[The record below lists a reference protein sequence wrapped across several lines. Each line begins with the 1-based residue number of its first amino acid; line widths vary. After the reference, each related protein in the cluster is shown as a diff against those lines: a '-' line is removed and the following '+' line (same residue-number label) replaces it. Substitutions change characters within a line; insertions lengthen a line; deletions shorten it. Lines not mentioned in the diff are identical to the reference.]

1 MALTPE
7 QQKLKDLKDLRIEF
21 EAYRKEYESLSGK
34 KMPNPFP
41 NQDLKQFL
49 NGFKDIETATKVMSG
64 QIRHVRREI
73 NALDNDFDSVKSIV
87 KDISNELQ
95 FNTSVLKNTRQQFSK
110 IRGIVS
116 EIEYINADI
125 ASASKDDIA
134 RLKQKNK
141 AAFIS
146 LGLRKKELEA
156 EIEAERGNLTNS
168 QIAAG
173 FGGRALKEKQELLSL
188 TNDEIGL
195 QTSVNNELDK
205 QSVRITNINSGLGI
219 SGKIVEGLG
228 GALEKLGFKG
238 ISAEVGKAQQKMKDL
253 SFELSEAGEK
263 TVGFSGKVKVLGVG
277 LKSLAG
283 SLAGMFTDPLFYVGI
298 FTAAVSKLVKLF
310 THIDSAIS
318 DVAKGMG
325 LTNAAATELTFELKK
340 QAIASDEIGV
350 SMDNLIAAQLDI
362 SKQLG
367 TNVRLTGQQLE
378 DQVFLNKFVGLQGE
392 SLKNSLTASL
402 LLGKSQ
408 EDIFDTI
415 VKNNDG
421 VYQSAALFE
430 EAVNTTGQI
439 AVNLGNNPAKIAAAV
454 REAKRLGI
462 NLDTARGMSNSI
474 LDFESSIN
482 AEMEASV
489 LLGRSINLNH
499 ARELA
504 FRNDHVGAA
513 KEMLRQVG
521 GMGKFG
527 KMNAMQQQSLADAMG
542 LSVDAL
548 ADQLRMAEQDIKLTE
563 QANKLRRENPALS
576 QEEALLKAR
585 DENRT
590 IGETINDITT
600 RLSDIFGSLVKGPLK
615 AVREL
620 LSNSDKIIGSIRE
633 GFGAA
638 FTQADN
644 TGKSMASMIPSLED
658 VVAGAKTFGE
668 FLFKAYEFAKSIPD
682 RLKSIADNPIVKMLS
697 SLLGSTGGQITL
709 AAGGIGAAV
718 MGGMKM
724 MRGATPL
731 TPMYVAMAVGGK
743 FSKMLQK
750 LAPKGL
756 GKVLTKVS
764 SSITK
769 IGSSVA
775 KVGTSILSKVAPK
788 AALKAGASAAAKT
801 GAKSAAKT
809 VAKTGMK
816 TVGKSLLKKI
826 PGIGLIAGL
835 AFAAEKVMKG
845 DFAGAGLEVASGAA
859 SLIPGAG
866 TALSVAIDAGIAA
879 RDISKATSDQKTE
892 EQPLATKEQK
902 TVEQPLQSGD
912 GLGDFVIKSLP
923 QDSLVMAGGTN
934 FGKETN
940 DLLRQLLAAINN
952 GGDVMLDG
960 VKVGSTLSAAS
971 FKL

>member
-1 MALTPE
+1 MAKREELEYELKLLRDIEAKRNDIIGQKVIGAFNDQNLKDVLSGFDTAEEALKTIRQRFRAVNAEIRDLNDGVSDFKSLTE
-7 QQKLKDLKDLRIEF
+7 AITAEFGRVDSTLTKVSRSYRKINGIASQLTDINLDLVNSTTKDVQKLKEKNNLEF
-21 EAYRKEYESLSGK
+21 KRL
-34 KMPNPFP
+34 
-41 NQDLKQFL
+41 
-49 NGFKDIETATKVMSG
+49 
-64 QIRHVRREI
+64 
-73 NALDNDFDSVKSIV
+73 KSI
-87 KDISNELQ
+87 S
-95 FNTSVLKNTRQQFSK
+95 TRAK
-110 IRGIVS
+110 
-116 EIEYINADI
+116 
-125 ASASKDDIA
+125 
-134 RLKQKNK
+134 L
-141 AAFIS
+141 
-146 LGLRKKELEA
+146 ELEA
-156 EIEAERGNLTNS
+156 AENTLKGEKDPEKIAKLKEEVREKENIVKATEDEAQANEAGAKAFKNVEKRLSNINKIAGIGTGLIAGLGKALGKVGFDGLASSFDKGAKAARELSVEIEEAIEEGNFNS
-168 QIAAG
+168 FNKFLLRSAGSIAALG
-173 FGGRALKEKQELLSL
+173 KGIRTTLV
-188 TNDEIGL
+188 D
-195 QTSVNNELDK
+195 
-205 QSVRITNINSGLGI
+205 GLGKVF
-219 SGKIVEGLG
+219 SPQGLLIG
-228 GALEKLGFKG
+228 G
-238 ISAEVGKAQQKMKDL
+238 I
-253 SFELSEAGEK
+253 
-263 TVGFSGKVKVLGVG
+263 T
-277 LKSLAG
+277 
-283 SLAGMFTDPLFYVGI
+283 LFI
-298 FTAAVSKLVKLF
+298 KQF
-310 THIDSAIS
+310 THLDTAIS

-340 QAIASDEIGV
+340 QATASDEIGV

-408 EDIFDTI
+408 EDIFDTV

-439 AVNLGNNPAKIAAAV
+439 AVNLGNNPAMIASAV

-600 RLSDIFGSLVKGPLK
+600 RLKDIFGSLAKGPLK
-615 AVREL
+615 AVRGL
-620 LSNSDKIIGSIRE
+620 LENTDGIVKGIRE
-633 GFGAA
+633 GFNSV
-638 FTQADN
+638 FKQTDS
-644 TGKSMASMIPSLED
+644 TGKSLASMLPSAQQLAD
-658 VVAGAKTFGE
+658 GAKQFGIYIGE
-668 FLFKAYEFAKSIPD
+668 ALVFIKSIPN
-682 RLKSIADNPIVKMLS
+682 RLKSIAESPIFKMLS
-697 SLLGSTGGQITL
+697 SFLGSTGGKITL
-709 AAGGIGAAV
+709 AAGGIGAAI
-718 MGGMKM
+718 MGGMSKL
-724 MRGATPL
+724 RGATPL

-750 LAPKGL
+750 IAPKGL

-775 KVGTSILSKVAPK
+775 KVGTNILSKVAPK
-788 AALKAGASAAAKT
+788 VAMKAGASAAAKT

-826 PGIGLIAGL
+826 PGLGLIAGL
-835 AFAAEKVMKG
+835 AFAAQKVMKG

-892 EQPLATKEQK
+892 EQPL
-902 TVEQPLQSGD
+902 QSGD

-940 DLLRQLLAAINN
+940 DLLRQLITAVND

-960 VKVGSTLSAAS
+960 VKVGTTLSAAS